1 MVEIDGKSFEWTVG
15 ITITKLLEQS
25 GIIPRL
31 GLVVIDDQSV
41 DKKNWDSFKVK
52 DRAAINTRPMLPGG

>member
-1 MVEIDGKSFEWTVG
+1 MVDIDSESFKWTEG
-15 ITITKLLEQS
+15 ITITKLLEQA
-25 GIIPRL
+25 GIVPRL
-31 GLVVIDDQSV
+31 GLVVIDGLSV